1 MNTEL
6 LKEISSGFYKHVAI
20 LHLVGLKVEEGK
32 EVETCVKLDFEND
45 VEKFKKFAEDFTAGA
60 YGVAG

>member
-6 LKEISSGFYKHVAI
+6 LKEINGGFYKYVAI
-20 LHLVGLKVEEGK
+20 LHLAGIWVEEGK
-32 EVETCVKLDFEND
+32 EVETCVKLDFDGD